1 MIAQDGESVIAD
13 SVIFVRNPACN
24 NYHGTS
30 SGVTPSSPTP
40 TPTPAQIHLNPIKV
54 SDFGLL
60 QGHAFLVRVFI
71 AGIT

>member
-30 SGVTPSSPTP
+30 LCECLLLALLDHNMCGNLKAFTCKLHGLGADCPDPSLSP
-40 TPTPAQIHLNPIKV
+40 
-54 SDFGLL
+54 
-60 QGHAFLVRVFI
+60 
-71 AGIT
+71 